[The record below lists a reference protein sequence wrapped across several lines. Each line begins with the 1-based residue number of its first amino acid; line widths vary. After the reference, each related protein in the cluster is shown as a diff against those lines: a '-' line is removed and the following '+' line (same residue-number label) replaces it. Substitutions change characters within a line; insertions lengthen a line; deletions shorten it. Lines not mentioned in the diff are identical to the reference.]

1 VRVPGCGWHLDMDLN
16 LDPIFDNGANKKKL
30 KIFFKKYCIFKI
42 HPYLCPVLL
51 FKPFLNP
58 LLNTLFMYSKQKK
71 IISVV
76 SDSGI
81 KIESEQIKNSTMS
94 ADLAR
99 KMYDNDID
107 VIESFYVMILSRS
120 NKLKHWAKI
129 SQGGVSG
136 TFVDVRV
143 ICKHVVDCL
152 GSAVIIVHN
161 HPSGNFQPS
170 EQDKQITK
178 KIKQALEIFDVS
190 LLDHL
195 ILTED
200 DHFSFAD
207 NGLI

>member
-1 VRVPGCGWHLDMDLN
+1 
-16 LDPIFDNGANKKKL
+16 
-30 KIFFKKYCIFKI
+30 
-42 HPYLCPVLL
+42 
-51 FKPFLNP
+51 
-58 LLNTLFMYSKQKK
+58 MYSKQKK

-76 SDSGI
+76 CDSGI
-81 KIESEQIKNSTMS
+81 KIESQQIKNSTMS

-99 KMYDNDID
+99 KMYDDDID
-107 VIESFYVMILSRS
+107 VVESFYVMILSRS
-120 NKLKHWAKI
+120 HKLKHWAKI

-136 TFVDVRV
+136 TFVDVRI

-161 HPSGNFQPS
+161 HPSGNLQPS

-200 DHFSFAD
+200 DHISFAD
-207 NGLI
+207 SGLI